1 MKDKK
6 AFGSFIKEKRIEK
19 NFSQKDLADLLFVTE
34 GAVSKWERGVSFPDI
49 TLISD
54 ICRILEV
61 TEHELIESSND
72 FEYRKIKKDA
82 YVFNRMKKTT
92 FWTINICYILAL
104 LTCFIVNLAVNHTL
118 SWFFIVLSSIICA
131 YTFLPTVLYFV
142 KKYKTIIFAGSTF
155 LSLFLL
161 FLTCSIYTT
170 NYWFLIPTISLLLL
184 YFIIFYPILFF
195 KQKKYL
201 EKDKYDKLSKY
212 FLLTYTIGIF
222 VLILLLLL
230 VIYCYSKFNIIL
242 GIIILG
248 GIIMVPLIFGII
260 NLFNKNLNKICLL
273 SLASIIVVVL
283 LVSIVRILYLK
294 GTEILSTY
302 NINVEYNEIII
313 DSEVYDINI
322 HLSNENKIIYKS
334 NKKIYFDI
342 EVVDE
347 KLKLKQIDERKFYD
361 KFFDFNKLYVD
372 IYLTKDTIKLLEIEN
387 NTGDVWCEK
396 GFVFENVLINNST
409 GDIKLESNIQNDLE
423 VTCSTGDIKLKNIN
437 ILGNTILKTNT
448 GDIYFHNVNC
458 GSLEVKVK
466 TGDTH
471 LVDTIVKN
479 DFTLNGRTGNV
490 ILESFD
496 ASNINI
502 KVTTGN
508 IQGTLLSSK
517 FFIAKSDTG
526 PVIVPETRE
535 GGECRL
541 ITDTGKIIISY
552 IS

>member
-34 GAVSKWERGVSFPDI
+34 GAVSKWERGISYPDI

-72 FEYRKIKKDA
+72 FEYRKINKDA

-104 LTCFIVNLAVNHTL
+104 ISCFIVNLAVNHTL
-118 SWFFIVLSSIICA
+118 SWFFIVLASVICA

-142 KKYKTIIFAGSTF
+142 NKYKKLIFAGSTF
-155 LSLFLL
+155 LSMFLL
-161 FLTCSIYTT
+161 FLTCSIYTK
-170 NYWFLIPTISLLLL
+170 NYWFLIPTFSVLLL

-195 KQKKYL
+195 EQKKYL

-248 GIIMVPLIFGII
+248 GIVLVPLIFGII

-273 SLASIIVVVL
+273 SLASIIAMVL
-283 LVSIVRILYLK
+283 LVSIVRTLYLK
-294 GTEILSTY
+294 GTETLNTY
-302 NINVEYNEIII
+302 NINAEYNEIII
-313 DSEVYDINI
+313 DSKIYDINI

-334 NKKIYFDI
+334 NKKINFDI

-361 KFFDFNKLYVD
+361 KLFDFSKLYVD
-372 IYLTKDTIKLLEIEN
+372 IYLTKDTIEALEIKN
-387 NTGDVWCEK
+387 NTGDISCGK
-396 GFVFENVLINNST
+396 GFIFGNIVIDNST
-409 GDIKLESNIQNDLE
+409 GGIKLESSIQNDLE
-423 VTCSTGDIKLKNIN
+423 ITCSTGNIKLKSIN
-437 ILGNTILKTNT
+437 IFGKTKLKTST
-448 GDIYFHNVNC
+448 GDIYFYNVNC

-466 TGDTH
+466 TGNTH

-479 DFTLNGRTGNV
+479 DFILNGKTGNV
-490 ILESFD
+490 IFESFD

-502 KVTTGN
+502 NVTTGN
-508 IQGTLLSSK
+508 IKGTLLSSK
-517 FFIAKSDTG
+517 FFIAKSNTG
-526 PVIVPETRE
+526 LVIVPETRD

-541 ITDTGKIIISY
+541 ITDTGDIIIEY
-552 IS
+552 K

>member
-19 NFSQKDLADLLFVTE
+19 NFSQKDLAVLLFVTE
-34 GAVSKWERGVSFPDI
+34 GAVSKWERGISYPDI

-54 ICRILEV
+54 ICRVLEV

-104 LTCFIVNLAVNHTL
+104 ISCFIVNLAVNHTL
-118 SWFFIVLSSIICA
+118 SWFFIVLASVICA

-142 KKYKTIIFAGSTF
+142 NKYKKLIFAGSTF
-155 LSLFLL
+155 LSMFLL
-161 FLTCSIYTT
+161 FLTCSIYSK
-170 NYWFLIPTISLLLL
+170 NYWFLIPTFSVLLL
-184 YFIIFYPILFF
+184 YFITFYPILFF
-195 KQKKYL
+195 EQKKYL

-248 GIIMVPLIFGII
+248 GIVLVPLIFGII

-273 SLASIIVVVL
+273 SLASIIAIVL
-283 LVSIVRILYLK
+283 LVSIVRTLYLK
-294 GTEILSTY
+294 GTETLNTY
-302 NINVEYNEIII
+302 NINAEYNEIII
-313 DSEVYDINI
+313 DSKIYDINI

-334 NKKIYFDI
+334 NKKINFDI

-361 KFFDFNKLYVD
+361 KLFDFSKLYVD
-372 IYLTKDTIKLLEIEN
+372 IYLTKDTIKSLEIKN
-387 NTGDVWCEK
+387 DTGDISCGK
-396 GFVFENVLINNST
+396 GFIFGNIVIDNST
-409 GDIKLESNIQNDLE
+409 GGIKLESSIQNDLE
-423 VTCSTGDIKLKNIN
+423 ITCSTGNIKLKSIN
-437 ILGNTILKTNT
+437 IFGKTKLKTST
-448 GDIYFHNVNC
+448 GDIYFYNVNC

-466 TGDTH
+466 TGNTH

-479 DFTLNGRTGNV
+479 DFILNGSTGNI

-502 KVTTGN
+502 NVTTGN
-508 IQGTLLSSK
+508 IKGTLLSSK

-526 PVIVPETRE
+526 LVIVPETRD

-541 ITDTGKIIISY
+541 ITGTGDIIIEY
-552 IS
+552 K

>member
-19 NFSQKDLADLLFVTE
+19 NFSQKDLADFLFVTE
-34 GAVSKWERGVSFPDI
+34 GAVSKWERGISYPDI

-104 LTCFIVNLAVNHTL
+104 ISCFIVNLAVNHTL
-118 SWFFIVLSSIICA
+118 SWFFIVLASVTCA

-142 KKYKTIIFAGSTF
+142 NKYKKLIFAGSTF
-155 LSLFLL
+155 LSMFLL
-161 FLTCSIYTT
+161 FLTCSIYTK
-170 NYWFLIPTISLLLL
+170 NYWFLIPTISVLLL

-195 KQKKYL
+195 EQKKYL

-222 VLILLLLL
+222 VLILLLLF

-248 GIIMVPLIFGII
+248 GIVLLPLIFGII

-273 SLASIIVVVL
+273 SLASIIAIVL
-283 LVSIVRILYLK
+283 LVYIVRTLYLK
-294 GTEILSTY
+294 GTETLNTY
-302 NINVEYNEIII
+302 NINTEYNEIII
-313 DSEVYDINI
+313 DSKIYDINI

-334 NKKIYFDI
+334 NKKINFDI
-342 EVVDE
+342 EVVNE
-347 KLKLKQIDERKFYD
+347 QLKLKQIDERKFYD
-361 KFFDFNKLYVD
+361 KLFDFSKLYVD
-372 IYLTKDTIKLLEIEN
+372 IYLTKDTIKSLEIKN
-387 NTGDVWCEK
+387 NTGDISCGK
-396 GFVFENVLINNST
+396 GFIFGNIVIDNST
-409 GDIKLESNIQNDLE
+409 GGIKLESSIQNDLE
-423 VTCSTGDIKLKNIN
+423 ITCSTGNIKLKNIN
-437 ILGNTILKTNT
+437 IFGKTKLKTST
-448 GDIYFHNVNC
+448 GDIYFYNVNC

-466 TGDTH
+466 TGNTH

-479 DFTLNGRTGNV
+479 DFILNGSTGNI

-502 KVTTGN
+502 NVTTGN
-508 IQGTLLSSK
+508 IKGTLLSSK

-526 PVIVPETRE
+526 LVIVPETRD
-535 GGECRL
+535 GGDCRL
-541 ITDTGKIIISY
+541 TTDTGNIIIEY
-552 IS
+552 K

>member
-161 FLTCSIYTT
+161 FLTCSIYTK
-170 NYWFLIPTISLLLL
+170 NYWFLIPTFSLLLL
-184 YFIIFYPILFF
+184 YFIIFYPILFS

-230 VIYCYSKFNIIL
+230 VIYCYSKYNIVL

-248 GIIMVPLIFGII
+248 GITIVPLIFGII

-273 SLASIIVVVL
+273 SLASFIVVVL
-283 LVSIVRILYLK
+283 LASIVRTLYLK
-294 GTEILSTY
+294 GTETLSTY
-302 NINVEYNEIII
+302 NINAEYNEIII

-342 EVVDE
+342 EVVNE

-387 NTGDVWCEK
+387 NTGDIWCEK
-396 GFVFENVLINNST
+396 GFVFESVLINNST

-423 VTCSTGDIKLKNIN
+423 VTCSTGNIKLKNIN
-437 ILGNTILKTNT
+437 ILGNTILKTST

-479 DFTLNGRTGNV
+479 DFTLNGTTGNV

-508 IQGTLLSSK
+508 INGTLLSSK

-526 PVIVPETRE
+526 LVIVPETRE